1 MVRAGPQTLR
11 ADFIFTSGGHMTL
24 KIVARPRVNQVVGAA
39 LLGGFLAGAA
49 MAGTSAERALQQ
61 QQVPGFAAAAAA
73 GAPREALTDRLIV
86 KYRDGSTLVTTQGGA
101 SGVGMAQQ
109 QRLRSLE
116 TAGQRFNA
124 RLTRVRSTA
133 QNAEVMKLDRRM
145 AESEVAALAREIAAA
160 DPSVEYA
167 EPDRILKPML
177 VPNDTQY
184 SQQWHYFEAT
194 GGLNLPPAWDKSTGS
209 GVVVAVLDT
218 GYRPHA
224 DLAANI
230 VAGYDFINDSFVGND
245 GNGRDSD
252 ASDPGDAVQAGEC
265 GNGEPMQDETSSWHG
280 THVAGTI
287 AAVTNN
293 GTGVAGVAFG
303 AKVQPLRVL
312 GKCGGYTSD
321 IADAIVWASGGSVS
335 GVPANATPARVIN
348 LSLGGG
354 GACDSTTQNA
364 INSARSRNTVVV
376 VAAGN
381 SNANAANYSP
391 ASCSGVVTVA
401 ATNRSGGR
409 AYYSNYG
416 SVVEVAAPGGDVR
429 SGASGGILSTLNAGQ
444 TAPAGDSYAW
454 YQGTS
459 MATPHVA
466 GVVALMLAK
475 NPALTP
481 DQVLTRLQQSSRAF
495 PATCSQ
501 CGSGIVDASAAV
513 DAAGGGGGGGGT
525 TVAETES
532 NNTLST
538 AQAIANANTTVN
550 GTIGSGSDTDYFRV
564 TLPAGRTLAA
574 TLTPN
579 SASDYDL
586 YLYNANGT
594 QLARSILGT
603 GAVDKI
609 NYSNGGASSITL
621 YVRVRYYSGRTGSTG
636 TYTLGLGW

>member
-1 MVRAGPQTLR
+1 
-11 ADFIFTSGGHMTL
+11 MTL
-24 KIVARPRVNQVVGAA
+24 KIVARPRVKQVVGAA
-39 LLGGFLAGAA
+39 LLGGFFVGGAA
-49 MAGTSAERALQQ
+49 VAGTSAERALQQ
-61 QQVPGFAAAAAA
+61 QQAPGFASAAAAA
-73 GAPREALTDRLIV
+73 PIEEVTDRLIV
-86 KYRDGSTLVTTQGGA
+86 KYRDGSALVTTTQGGA
-101 SGVGMAQQ
+101 GTAATPAQQ
-109 QRLRSLE
+109 QRLRSLQA
-116 TAGQRFNA
+116 AGQRFNTQV
-124 RLTRVRSTA
+124 TRVRSTA
-133 QNAEVMKLDRRM
+133 QNAEVLQLDRRVSV
-145 AESEVAALAREIAAA
+145 SEAAALASEIAAS
-160 DPSVEYA
+160 DPAVEYA
-167 EPDRILKPML
+167 EPDRIMKPML

-184 SQQWHYFEAT
+184 AQQWHYFEVA
-194 GGLNLPPAWDKSTGS
+194 GGLNLPAAWDKSTGS
-209 GVVVAVLDT
+209 GIVVAVIDT

-230 VAGYDFINDSFVGND
+230 VAGYDFITSTTISND

-265 GNGEPMQDETSSWHG
+265 GSGLPTQDESSSWHG

-354 GACDSTTQNA
+354 GACDTTTQNA
-364 INSARSRNTVVV
+364 VNSARSRNTVVV

-391 ASCSGVVTVA
+391 ASCTGVITVA

-429 SGASGGILSTLNAGQ
+429 NGATNGILSTLNSGQ
-444 TAPAGDSYAW
+444 TSPAADSYAW

-466 GVVALMLAK
+466 GVVALMLSK
-475 NPALTP
+475 NSALTP
-481 DQVLTRLQQSSRAF
+481 DEVLTRLQQSSRAF

-513 DAAGGGGGGGGT
+513 DAAGGGGGNPGGGT
-525 TVAETES
+525 VAEVES
-532 NNTLST
+532 NNTRST
-538 AQAIANANTTVN
+538 AQVIANADTTVN
-550 GTIGSGSDTDYFRV
+550 GTIGSSSDTDYFRV

-586 YLYNANGT
+586 YLYNASGT
-594 QLARSILGT
+594 LLARSILEAGV
-603 GAVDKI
+603 VDSI
-609 NYSNGGASSITL
+609 NYSNGGASSVTL
-621 YVRVRYYSGRTGSTG
+621 YVRVRYYNGQTGSTG

>member
-1 MVRAGPQTLR
+1 
-11 ADFIFTSGGHMTL
+11 MTL
-24 KIVARPRVNQVVGAA
+24 KIVARPRVKQVVGAA
-39 LLGGFLAGAA
+39 LLGGFFVGGAA
-49 MAGTSAERALQQ
+49 VAGTSAERALQQ
-61 QQVPGFAAAAAA
+61 QQAPGFGSAAAAA
-73 GAPREALTDRLIV
+73 PTEEVTDRLIV
-86 KYRDGSTLVTTQGGA
+86 KYRDGSALVTTAQGGA
-101 SGVGMAQQ
+101 STAATPAQQ
-109 QRLRSLE
+109 QRLRSLQA
-116 TAGQRFNA
+116 AGQRFNTQ
-124 RLTRVRSTA
+124 LTRVRSTA
-133 QNAEVMKLDRRM
+133 QNAEVLKLDRRLSV
-145 AESEVAALAREIAAA
+145 SEAASLASEIAASDA
-160 DPSVEYA
+160 TVEYA
-167 EPDRILKPML
+167 EPDRIMKPML

-184 SQQWHYFEAT
+184 AQQWHYFEAT
-194 GGLNLPPAWDKSTGS
+194 GGLNLPAAWDKSTGS
-209 GVVVAVLDT
+209 GIVVAVIDT

-230 VAGYDFINDSFVGND
+230 VAGYDFITSTAISND

-265 GNGEPMQDETSSWHG
+265 GVGQPTQDQSSSWHG
-280 THVAGTI
+280 THVAGTV

-321 IADAIVWASGGSVS
+321 IADAVIWASGGSVS

-354 GACDSTTQNA
+354 GACDTTTQNA
-364 INSARSRNTVVV
+364 VNSARSRNTVVV

-391 ASCSGVVTVA
+391 ASCTGVITVA

-429 SGASGGILSTLNAGQ
+429 SSATNGILSTLNAGQ
-444 TAPAGDSYAW
+444 TSPAGDSYAW

-459 MATPHVA
+459 MAAPHVA
-466 GVVALMLAK
+466 GVVALMLSK
-475 NPALTP
+475 NSALTP
-481 DQVLTRLQQSSRAF
+481 DEVLTRLQQSSRAF

-513 DAAGGGGGGGGT
+513 DAAGGGGGGGNPGGG
-525 TVAETES
+525 TVAEVES
-532 NNTLST
+532 NNTTGT
-538 AQAIANANTTVN
+538 AQVIANANTTVN
-550 GTIGSGSDTDYFRV
+550 GTIGSTGDTDYFRV

-586 YLYNANGT
+586 YLYNASGT
-594 QLARSILGT
+594 QLARSILET
-603 GAVDKI
+603 GMVDSI
-609 NYSNGGASSITL
+609 NYSNGGASSVTL
-621 YVRVRYYSGRTGSTG
+621 YVRVRYYEGRTGSTG